1 MKRKTSPV
9 FTRKLPSLRNFAVV
23 GDIGRLKQGRV
34 FEVRDRRGGT
44 GQVLFIPNKLRAW
57 PRYLEILREVE
68 PTPVRLRNGNVGFLL
83 GESAKVNELRTALK
97 ESHRSPAAFDA
108 LTGFS
113 VKQIKRVSRRHFW
126 GSLGVACSTLLL
138 LVAIVPNLNK
148 EPPIPPSAKEVIKVE
163 KRYCD
168 DSTLVKPG
176 FTLERQAKSFKLGD
190 EHYKLLSKSTFG
202 GLATFK
208 MVRECDKRELKVSAW
223 LVGKTYEI
231 SSVN

>member
-1 MKRKTSPV
+1 MKRETFPV

-23 GDIGRLKQGRV
+23 GNIGRLKQGRV
-34 FEVRDRRGGT
+34 FQVQDRRGGT
-44 GQVLFIPNKLRAW
+44 SQVLFIPNKLRAW
-57 PRYLEILREVE
+57 PRYLEILREIGT
-68 PTPVRLRNGNVGFLL
+68 TPVRLRNGNVGFLL
-83 GESAKVNELRTALK
+83 GESANVNELRTALQ
-97 ESHRSPAAFDA
+97 RSNHSRVEFDA
-108 LTGFS
+108 LSGFS
-113 VKQIKRVSRRHFW
+113 VKKSKRSSRKLHW
-126 GSLGVACSTLLL
+126 GSFGVACSTVLII
-138 LVAIVPNLNK
+138 VAVLPNLNTQHPR
-148 EPPIPPSAKEVIKVE
+148 EPSARQAIKLE

-176 FTLERQAKSFKLGD
+176 FTLKRQAKSFKLGD

>member
-23 GDIGRLKQGRV
+23 DNIGRLKQGRV
-34 FEVRDRRGGT
+34 FQVQDRRGGT
-44 GQVLFIPNKLRAW
+44 SQVLFIPNKLRAW
-57 PRYLEILREVE
+57 PRYLEILREVA

-83 GESAKVNELRTALK
+83 GDNANVNELRTALQRHHSRI
-97 ESHRSPAAFDA
+97 EFDA
-108 LTGFS
+108 LSGFS
-113 VKQIKRVSRRHFW
+113 VKQRKRSVRKHLW
-126 GSLGVACSTLLL
+126 GSLGVACSTVLII
-138 LVAIVPNLNK
+138 VAILPNMNN
-148 EPPIPPSAKEVIKVE
+148 EPPMQPSAKEVIKLE
-163 KRYCD
+163 KSYCD

-176 FTLERQAKSFKLGD
+176 FTLERQANSFKLGD

-208 MVRECDKRELKVSAW
+208 MVRECDKRELKITAW